1 MCAEGLSKEGEG
13 EGDDDL
19 LPGLARMA
27 LELAEDKDAFEA
39 MEVSV
44 PPKVESLQFKE

>member
-1 MCAEGLSKEGEG
+1 MCVQGSSKEE

-19 LPGLARMA
+19 LPGLATMA
-27 LELAEDKDAFEA
+27 LELEDDDDAFEA

-44 PPKVESLQFKE
+44 PPRVESLQFKE